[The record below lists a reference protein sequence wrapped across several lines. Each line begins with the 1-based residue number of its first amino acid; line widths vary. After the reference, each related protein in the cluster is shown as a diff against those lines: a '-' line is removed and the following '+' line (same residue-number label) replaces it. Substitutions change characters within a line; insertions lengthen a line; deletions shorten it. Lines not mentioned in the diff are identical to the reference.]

1 MWFEGTRLDSVRH
14 ECKREDD
21 IRNWIWN
28 EFDGDG
34 YGKQRLTDVH
44 NYVRLNLRYL
54 KEGDDW
60 IAEITGN
67 PLKKSKV
74 QRNVTLIFYLGV
86 AGEKSYIQ
94 VPTIHSK
101 RGSKGPVV
109 LPFYSGDYGD
119 GHIRIVE
126 DALNVSPVNLNHP
139 FSALHFIASDPKDD
153 RSLEN
158 YFWFGE
164 TIKNL
169 DDAS

>member
-101 RGSKGPVV
+101 RV
-109 LPFYSGDYGD
+109 FYSN
-119 GHIRIVE
+119 
-126 DALNVSPVNLNHP
+126 ALRNRDRRVQLCSL
-139 FSALHFIASDPKDD
+139 FIQ
-153 RSLEN
+153 
-158 YFWFGE
+158 E
-164 TIKNL
+164 TMETAIFELSKML
-169 DDAS
+169 

>member
-101 RGSKGPVV
+101 RV
-109 LPFYSGDYGD
+109 FYSN
-119 GHIRIVE
+119 
-126 DALNVSPVNLNHP
+126 ALRNRDRRVQLCSLFIQETMETATFELSKMLWMCLQSTLTIP
-139 FSALHFIASDPKDD
+139 FPRCTL
-153 RSLEN
+153 
-158 YFWFGE
+158 
-164 TIKNL
+164 
-169 DDAS
+169 

>member
-101 RGSKGPVV
+101 RV
-109 LPFYSGDYGD
+109 FYSNAFRNRD
-119 GHIRIVE
+119 RRVQ
-126 DALNVSPVNLNHP
+126 LCSL
-139 FSALHFIASDPKDD
+139 FIQ
-153 RSLEN
+153 EIM
-158 YFWFGE
+158 E
-164 TIKNL
+164 TVTFELSKML
-169 DDAS
+169 

>member
-101 RGSKGPVV
+101 RV
-109 LPFYSGDYGD
+109 FYSN
-119 GHIRIVE
+119 
-126 DALNVSPVNLNHP
+126 ALRNRDRRVQLCSL
-139 FSALHFIASDPKDD
+139 FIQ
-153 RSLEN
+153 
-158 YFWFGE
+158 E
-164 TIKNL
+164 TMETATFELSKML
-169 DDAS
+169 

>member
-101 RGSKGPVV
+101 RV
-109 LPFYSGDYGD
+109 FYSN
-119 GHIRIVE
+119 
-126 DALNVSPVNLNHP
+126 ALRNRDRRVQLCSL
-139 FSALHFIASDPKDD
+139 FIQ
-153 RSLEN
+153 EIM
-158 YFWFGE
+158 E
-164 TIKNL
+164 TATFELSKML
-169 DDAS
+169 